1 MQKPN
6 YPLPLTL
13 TYQPKILL
21 IGSILFGII
30 GLGVLYLFFI
40 TPEKDYIL
48 LGSANFF
55 IMLALFSL
63 YIHLKPTRVILDEE
77 GIHIV
82 RMASQTI
89 KWHEIA
95 GISNYRTLITYQPT
109 QISCKKE
116 VVGGYALPLDRK
128 DFKQNLKMLQELHF
142 FYKNQNKSTL

>member
-6 YPLPLTL
+6 YPLPITL

-21 IGSILFGII
+21 VGSILFALI

-55 IMLALFSL
+55 IILALFSL
-63 YIHLKPTRVILDEE
+63 YIHLKPTQVVLDEE

-82 RMASQTI
+82 RMKSQTI

-95 GISNYRTLITYQPT
+95 GISNFGTLITYQPT
-109 QISCKKE
+109 KISCKKE

-128 DFKQNLKMLQELHF
+128 EFRENLKMLQELHY
-142 FYKNQNKSTL
+142 FYKNTN